1 MSTSIGF
8 GAAATS
14 LDTLVVHALHMHT
27 CLNRSSIAGRQSSS
41 LNTLVSESCNSV
53 YLLRRHTVTKLQLMK
68 PAVQMYISAEPLEPN
83 GHVLYE
89 EVGIC

>member
-1 MSTSIGF
+1 MSTSICF

-14 LDTLVVHALHMHT
+14 LDTLVVCAAYAYL
-27 CLNRSSIAGRQSSS
+27 LESQQYRWRQSSS
-41 LNTLVSESCNSV
+41 LNTLVSEPCNSV

-68 PAVQMYISAEPLEPN
+68 PAVQMYMSAELLEPN

-89 EVGIC
+89 EVGLC

>member
-1 MSTSIGF
+1 MTVELLLGLLLYEEQAATVIAHFVFLPRLDREYKYRF

-14 LDTLVVHALHMHT
+14 LDTLVIHALHMHT

-53 YLLRRHTVTKLQLMK
+53 YLPRRHTVINL
-68 PAVQMYISAEPLEPN
+68 
-83 GHVLYE
+83 
-89 EVGIC
+89 

>member
-27 CLNRSSIAGRQSSS
+27 YLNRSSIAGV
-41 LNTLVSESCNSV
+41 NP
-53 YLLRRHTVTKLQLMK
+53 LR
-68 PAVQMYISAEPLEPN
+68 
-83 GHVLYE
+83 
-89 EVGIC
+89 